1 MTANVSRNGA
11 NAIIVEG
18 TPEARTNRALIAN
31 LIGAARLPAI
41 HTEPLGK
48 RACRG
53 SISPSRHGRKI
64 RSAASTWHTTPRE
77 VRGVGRL
84 SKYTI
89 SFDSYRLNIRD
100 TVALR
105 ERQTT
110 ARRLDEAKP
119 AFSNNPITDDWT
131 YAGLRTER
139 RPHRNVSWG
148 GTHGHTNDRG
158 CIIVTLSSR

>member
-1 MTANVSRNGA
+1 MTMAQQVLVAGVGMIGTSKMEKLAYKNETRLGSSCQRSEAEYREVTANVSRNGA

-64 RSAASTWHTTPRE
+64 RSAASTWPTAPRE

-105 ERQTT
+105 ERQTIS
-110 ARRLDEAKP
+110 AEV
-119 AFSNNPITDDWT
+119 
-131 YAGLRTER
+131 G
-139 RPHRNVSWG
+139 
-148 GTHGHTNDRG
+148 
-158 CIIVTLSSR
+158 

>member
-1 MTANVSRNGA
+1 MTMAQQVLVARVGMIGTSKMEKLAYKNETRLGSSCQRSEAEYREVTANVSRNGA

-18 TPEARTNRALIAN
+18 TLEAMTNRTLIAN

-64 RSAASTWHTTPRE
+64 RSAASTWPTAPRE

-105 ERQTT
+105 ER
-110 ARRLDEAKP
+110 
-119 AFSNNPITDDWT
+119 
-131 YAGLRTER
+131 RTIRAE
-139 RPHRNVSWG
+139 VG
-148 GTHGHTNDRG
+148 
-158 CIIVTLSSR
+158 

>member
-1 MTANVSRNGA
+1 MTMAQQVLVAGVGMIGTSKMEKLAYKNETRLGSSCQRSEAEYREVTANVSRNGA

-41 HTEPLGK
+41 HTEPFGK

-64 RSAASTWHTTPRE
+64 LRRRRLGLRLRGR

-105 ERQTT
+105 ERQTIS
-110 ARRLDEAKP
+110 AEV
-119 AFSNNPITDDWT
+119 
-131 YAGLRTER
+131 G
-139 RPHRNVSWG
+139 
-148 GTHGHTNDRG
+148 
-158 CIIVTLSSR
+158 